1 MILEGRR
8 NPLVASEGN
17 LFLLATA
24 MLTIVV
30 GYFWGTLYAALPTVL
45 FVYCFLIFRDPK
57 RQVPAVPL
65 GVVCPTDGVVVDVG
79 VTDKGILD
87 RESHRIVIRVNSLG
101 TYTARCPIEGKI
113 MDLHGEPLERTAAND
128 SNGLWIRSDEDDDV
142 VLQFRGYRFG
152 LAPLAFLR
160 YGERVGQ
167 GQRCAYLRLTRQAE
181 VQLPIASRV
190 LVKAGQRVTAGADV
204 LAKLPHP

>member
-1 MILEGRR
+1 M
-8 NPLVASEGN
+8 
-17 LFLLATA
+17 LL
-24 MLTIVV
+24 L
-30 GYFWGTLYAALPTVL
+30 LYL
-45 FVYCFLIFRDPK
+45 FLIFRDPN
-57 RQVPAVPL
+57 RQIPAVPL
-65 GVVCPTDGVVVDVG
+65 GVVSPADGVVIDVG
-79 VTDKGILD
+79 VTDKGVLD

-113 MDLHGEPLERTAAND
+113 MDLHSEPPERLVNNG
-128 SNGLWIRSDEDDDV
+128 SSGLWVRTDEDDDV
-142 VLQFRGYRFG
+142 VLQFHGHRFG

-167 GQRCAYLRLTRQAE
+167 GQRCAFLRLTRQAE
-181 VQLPIASRV
+181 LQLPIASRV

>member
-1 MILEGRR
+1 MEGRR
-8 NPLVASEGN
+8 NRLVAGEGIP
-17 LFLLATA
+17 FLLAMA
-24 MLTIVV
+24 ILAGVV
-30 GYFWGTLYAALPTVL
+30 LYFWGALYFALPAAL
-45 FVYCFLIFRDPK
+45 FVYLFLVFRDPK

-65 GVVCPTDGVVVDVG
+65 GVVSPTDGVVVDVG
-79 VTDKGILD
+79 VTDKGVLNG
-87 RESHRIVIRVNSLG
+87 ESHRIVIRVNRLG

-113 MDLHGEPLERTAAND
+113 MDLHGEPLERTVTNAT
-128 SNGLWIRSDEDDDV
+128 NGLWVRSDEDDDV
-142 VLQFRGYRFG
+142 ILQFRGYRFG

-167 GQRCAYLRLTRQAE
+167 GQRCAYLRLTRHAE

-190 LVKAGQRVTAGADV
+190 LVKAGQRVMAGADV